1 MSPNALFSG
10 PVSVKLMRAIV
21 PAVALC
27 GVVAASSSLLAPS
40 TATAGP
46 TIKVAQADPVRP
58 GFQRFAWLN
67 AWANHHTAPG
77 GSAAGRLDGV
87 PRMRIVV
94 GHLRR
99 TLIDF
104 GVLAEVEAPQREAFE
119 RFGREYALVSTPD
132 ATDDAV
138 FFRRSVFRLVS
149 QDPVTMY
156 YRHGAR
162 VTAPVVV
169 LEERATGRRVGVL
182 PVHFP
187 ASIPSAPNQKRW
199 RDLDARIVKST
210 VARAGV
216 PMVVAG
222 DFNQRNDILCDLTS
236 PETGLV
242 SPLASHERC
251 ATGRAPI
258 DQVFLDPSLR
268 PDRYQVYS
276 GPSARRATDHGAF
289 YQVRMQIP
297 AMPGAA
303 PMVGPVAPALAQK

>member
-1 MSPNALFSG
+1 MSPKLFASG
-10 PVSVKLMRAIV
+10 KLLRAVVSAI
-21 PAVALC
+21 ALC
-27 GVVAASSSLLAPS
+27 GVLAAALSFLVPT
-40 TATAGP
+40 TASAGP
-46 TIKVAQADPVRP
+46 TVKVAQAGPVQP

-67 AWANHHTAPG
+67 AWADHHTAPG
-77 GSAAGRLDGV
+77 GAAAGRLDGV

-99 TLIDF
+99 TVIDF

-119 RFGREYALVSTPD
+119 SFGREFGLVSTPD

-138 FFRRSVFRLVS
+138 FYRRSVFRLVS
-149 QDPVTMY
+149 KDTVTMY
-156 YRHGAR
+156 YRHGAQ
-162 VTAPVVV
+162 VSAPVVV
-169 LEERATGRRVGVL
+169 LEERSSGQRVGVL

-187 ASIPSAPNQKRW
+187 ASLPSAPGQKKW
-199 RDLDARIVKST
+199 RELNARIVEGV
-210 VARAGV
+210 VARAEV

-242 SPLASHERC
+242 SPLATHETC
-251 ATGRAPI
+251 ATARRAPI
-258 DQVFLDPSLR
+258 DQAFLSPSLR

-289 YQVRMQIP
+289 YQVRLRLSDI
-297 AMPGAA
+297 A
-303 PMVGPVAPALAQK
+303 

>member
-1 MSPNALFSG
+1 MSPTASDGLA
-10 PVSVKLMRAIV
+10 KLAHRWRAVV

-27 GVVAASSSLLAPS
+27 GVIAAAMSFLVPT
-40 TATAGP
+40 TASAGP
-46 TIKVAQADPVRP
+46 TVKVAQAAPVQP

-67 AWANHHTAPG
+67 AWADHHTAPG
-77 GSAAGRLDGV
+77 GAAAGRLDGV

-99 TLIDF
+99 TVIDF

-119 RFGREYALVSTPD
+119 SFGREYALVSTPD
-132 ATDDAV
+132 ATDDTV

-149 QDPVTMY
+149 KDTVTLY

-162 VTAPVVV
+162 VSAPVVV
-169 LEERATGRRVGVL
+169 LEERSSGQRVGVL

-187 ASIPSAPNQKRW
+187 ASIESAPRQKKW
-199 RDLDARIVKST
+199 RDLNTRIVKDV
-210 VARAGV
+210 VARAEV

-236 PETGLV
+236 PGTGLI
-242 SPLASHERC
+242 SPLATHEQC
-251 ATGRAPI
+251 ATALRAPI
-258 DQVFLDPSLR
+258 DQAFLSPTLQ
-268 PDRYQVYS
+268 PDRYRVYS

-289 YQVRMQIP
+289 YQVRVRLSGI
-297 AMPGAA
+297 A
-303 PMVGPVAPALAQK
+303 

>member
-1 MSPNALFSG
+1 MSPNAPFASG
-10 PVSVKLMRAIV
+10 SASNGLERIDLRWRATV
-21 PAVALC
+21 VAVALC
-27 GVVAASSSLLAPS
+27 GVLAAAISFLVPT

-46 TIKVAQADPVRP
+46 TVTVAQATPVQP

-67 AWANHHTAPG
+67 AWADHHTAPG
-77 GSAAGRLDGV
+77 GAAAGRLDGV

-119 RFGREYALVSTPD
+119 SFGREFALVSTPD

-138 FFRRSVFRLVS
+138 FYRRSVFRLVS
-149 QDPVTMY
+149 KDPVTMY
-156 YRHGAR
+156 YRHGER
-162 VTAPVVV
+162 VIAPVVV
-169 LEERATGRRVGVL
+169 LEERSSGRRVGIL

-187 ASIPSAPNQKRW
+187 ASLPSVPEQRRW
-199 RDLDARIVKST
+199 RDLNARIVKNV
-210 VARAGV
+210 VARSEV

-236 PETGLV
+236 PGTGLV
-242 SPLASHERC
+242 SPLATYDGC
-251 ATGRAPI
+251 ATAPRAPI
-258 DQVFLDPSLR
+258 DQAFLSPSLR
-268 PDRYQVYS
+268 PDRYRVYS

-289 YQVRMQIP
+289 YQVRVRISD
-297 AMPGAA
+297 
-303 PMVGPVAPALAQK
+303 VL

>member
-1 MSPNALFSG
+1 MSPTASDGLA
-10 PVSVKLMRAIV
+10 KLDHRWRAVV

-27 GVVAASSSLLAPS
+27 GVIAAALSFLVPT
-40 TATAGP
+40 TASAGP
-46 TIKVAQADPVRP
+46 TVKVAQAGPVQP

-67 AWANHHTAPG
+67 AWADHHTAPG
-77 GSAAGRLDGV
+77 GAAAGRLDGV

-99 TLIDF
+99 TVIDF

-119 RFGREYALVSTPD
+119 SFGREFGLVSTPD

-138 FFRRSVFRLVS
+138 FYRRSVFRLVS
-149 QDPVTMY
+149 KDTVTMY
-156 YRHGAR
+156 YRHGTQ
-162 VTAPVVV
+162 VSAPVVV
-169 LEERATGRRVGVL
+169 LEERSSGQRVGVL

-187 ASIPSAPNQKRW
+187 ASLPSAPGQKKW
-199 RDLDARIVKST
+199 RELNARIVEAV
-210 VARAGV
+210 VARAEV

-236 PETGLV
+236 PGTGLV
-242 SPLASHERC
+242 SPLATHEEC
-251 ATGRAPI
+251 ATARRAPI
-258 DQVFLDPSLR
+258 DQAFLSPSLR

-289 YQVRMQIP
+289 YQVRLRLSD
-297 AMPGAA
+297 
-303 PMVGPVAPALAQK
+303 VA

>member
-1 MSPNALFSG
+1 MSPTLLTSG
-10 PVSVKLMRAIV
+10 PSRAALLRALV

-27 GVVAASSSLLAPS
+27 GVLGAALSFLVPT

-46 TIKVAQADPVRP
+46 TVKVAQAEPVQP

-67 AWANHHTAPG
+67 AWADHHTAPG
-77 GSAAGRLDGV
+77 GAAAGRLDGV

-99 TLIDF
+99 TAVDF

-119 RFGREYALVSTPD
+119 SFGREYALVSTPD

-138 FFRRSVFRLVS
+138 FYRRSVFRLVS
-149 QDPVTMY
+149 KDTVAMY

-169 LEERATGRRVGVL
+169 LEERSSGQRVGVL

-187 ASIPSAPNQKRW
+187 ASIPTAPRQKKW
-199 RDLDARIVKST
+199 RDLNAGIVKDV
-210 VARAGV
+210 VASAEV

-236 PETGLV
+236 PGTGLV
-242 SPLASHERC
+242 SPLAKHEDC
-251 ATGRAPI
+251 ATGRRAPI
-258 DQVFLDPSLR
+258 DQAFLSPSLR

-289 YQVRMQIP
+289 YQVRVRLS
-297 AMPGAA
+297 G
-303 PMVGPVAPALAQK
+303 LA

>member
-1 MSPNALFSG
+1 MSPKLFASG
-10 PVSVKLMRAIV
+10 KLLRAVV
-21 PAVALC
+21 PAIALC
-27 GVVAASSSLLAPS
+27 GVLAAALSFLVPT
-40 TATAGP
+40 TASAGP
-46 TIKVAQADPVRP
+46 TVKVAQAGPVQP

-67 AWANHHTAPG
+67 AWADHHTAPG
-77 GSAAGRLDGV
+77 GAAAGRLDGV

-99 TLIDF
+99 TVIDF

-119 RFGREYALVSTPD
+119 SFGREFGLVSTPD

-138 FFRRSVFRLVS
+138 FYRRSVFRLVS
-149 QDPVTMY
+149 KDTVTMY
-156 YRHGAR
+156 YRHGAQ
-162 VTAPVVV
+162 VSAPVVV
-169 LEERATGRRVGVL
+169 LEERSSGQRVGVL

-187 ASIPSAPNQKRW
+187 ASLPSAPGQKKW
-199 RDLDARIVKST
+199 RELNARIVEGV
-210 VARAGV
+210 VARAEV

-242 SPLASHERC
+242 SPLATHETC
-251 ATGRAPI
+251 ATARRAPI
-258 DQVFLDPSLR
+258 DQAFLSPSLR

-289 YQVRMQIP
+289 YQVRLRLSDI
-297 AMPGAA
+297 A
-303 PMVGPVAPALAQK
+303 

>member
-10 PVSVKLMRAIV
+10 SAVARLFASGSAPAKLFRAAV

-27 GVVAASSSLLAPS
+27 GVVGVALSFLVPT

-46 TIKVAQADPVRP
+46 TVKVAQAAPVQP

-67 AWANHHTAPG
+67 AWADHHTAPG
-77 GSAAGRLDGV
+77 GAAADRLDSV
-87 PRMRIVV
+87 SRMRIVV
-94 GHLRR
+94 GHMRR

-149 QDPVTMY
+149 KDPVTMY
-156 YRHGAR
+156 YRDGAR

-169 LEERATGRRVGVL
+169 LEERSTGRRVGVL

-187 ASIPSAPNQKRW
+187 ATLPSIPNQRKW
-199 RDLDARIVKST
+199 RQVDAQIVKSV
-210 VARAGV
+210 VARSEV

-236 PETGLV
+236 PEVGLA
-242 SPLASHERC
+242 SPLASHQACKTAR
-251 ATGRAPI
+251 RAPI
-258 DQVFLDPSLR
+258 DQAFLSPSLR
-268 PDRYQVYS
+268 PDRYRVYS

-289 YQVRMQIP
+289 YQFRVQLP
-297 AMPGAA
+297 AGE
-303 PMVGPVAPALAQK
+303 

>member
-1 MSPNALFSG
+1 MSPKLFASG
-10 PVSVKLMRAIV
+10 KLLRAVV
-21 PAVALC
+21 PAIALC
-27 GVVAASSSLLAPS
+27 GVLAAAMSFLVPT
-40 TATAGP
+40 TASAGP
-46 TIKVAQADPVRP
+46 TVKVVQAGPVQP

-67 AWANHHTAPG
+67 AWADHHTAPG
-77 GSAAGRLDGV
+77 GAAAGRLDGV

-99 TLIDF
+99 TVIDF

-119 RFGREYALVSTPD
+119 SFGREFGLVSTPD

-138 FFRRSVFRLVS
+138 FYRRSVFRLVS
-149 QDPVTMY
+149 KDTVTMY
-156 YRHGAR
+156 YRHGAQ
-162 VTAPVVV
+162 VSAPVVV
-169 LEERATGRRVGVL
+169 LEERSSGQRVGVL

-187 ASIPSAPNQKRW
+187 ASLPSAPGQKKW
-199 RDLDARIVKST
+199 RELNARIVEGV
-210 VARAGV
+210 VARAEV

-242 SPLASHERC
+242 SPLATHETC
-251 ATGRAPI
+251 ATARRAPI
-258 DQVFLDPSLR
+258 DQAFLSPSLR

-289 YQVRMQIP
+289 YQVRLRLSDI
-297 AMPGAA
+297 A
-303 PMVGPVAPALAQK
+303 

>member
-1 MSPNALFSG
+1 VSPTLITSRPGRAKLFASG
-10 PVSVKLMRAIV
+10 SASAKLVRAIV

-27 GVVAASSSLLAPS
+27 GVLGVALSFLVPTTAS
-40 TATAGP
+40 AGP
-46 TIKVAQADPVRP
+46 TIKVAQAAPVQP

-67 AWANHHTAPG
+67 AWADHHTASG
-77 GSAAGRLDGV
+77 GAAAGRLDGV

-99 TLIDF
+99 TVVDF

-119 RFGREYALVSTPD
+119 SFGREYALVSTPD

-138 FFRRSVFRLVS
+138 FYRRSVFRLVS
-149 QDPVTMY
+149 KDTVTMY

-162 VTAPVVV
+162 VRAPVVV
-169 LEERATGRRVGVL
+169 LEERSSGRRVGVL

-187 ASIPSAPNQKRW
+187 ASLPSVPRQKKW
-199 RDLDARIVKST
+199 RDLNARIVKDV
-210 VARAGV
+210 VARSEV

-236 PETGLV
+236 PGTGLV
-242 SPLASHERC
+242 SPLAKHDRC
-251 ATGRAPI
+251 ATARRAPI
-258 DQVFLDPSLR
+258 DQAFLSPSLR
-268 PDRYQVYS
+268 PGRYQVYS

-289 YQVRMQIP
+289 YQVRVRLS
-297 AMPGAA
+297 G
-303 PMVGPVAPALAQK
+303 LA

>member
-1 MSPNALFSG
+1 MSPTASDGLA
-10 PVSVKLMRAIV
+10 KLDHRWRAVV

-27 GVVAASSSLLAPS
+27 GVIAAALSFLVPT
-40 TATAGP
+40 TASAGP
-46 TIKVAQADPVRP
+46 TVKVAQAGPVQP

-67 AWANHHTAPG
+67 AWADHHTAPG
-77 GSAAGRLDGV
+77 GAAAGRLDGV

-99 TLIDF
+99 TVIDF

-119 RFGREYALVSTPD
+119 SFGREFGLVSTPD

-138 FFRRSVFRLVS
+138 FYRRSVFRLVS
-149 QDPVTMY
+149 KDTVTMY
-156 YRHGAR
+156 YRHGAQ
-162 VTAPVVV
+162 VSAPVVV
-169 LEERATGRRVGVL
+169 LEERSSGQRVGVL

-187 ASIPSAPNQKRW
+187 ASLPSAPGQKKW
-199 RDLDARIVKST
+199 RDLNARIVKDV
-210 VARAGV
+210 VARAEV

-236 PETGLV
+236 PGTGLV
-242 SPLASHERC
+242 SPLATHEKC
-251 ATGRAPI
+251 ATGRRAPI
-258 DQVFLDPSLR
+258 DQAFLSPSLR

-289 YQVRMQIP
+289 YQVRLRLSDI
-297 AMPGAA
+297 A
-303 PMVGPVAPALAQK
+303 

>member
-10 PVSVKLMRAIV
+10 SASAKRFISRVAPTKLLRAVV

-27 GVVAASSSLLAPS
+27 GVVGAALSLVGPT

-46 TIKVAQADPVRP
+46 TVKVAQASPVQP

-67 AWANHHTAPG
+67 TWADHHTAPG
-77 GSAAGRLDGV
+77 GDAADRLDGV

-119 RFGREYALVSTPD
+119 RFGREYALVSSPD

-149 QDPVTMY
+149 KDPVTMY
-156 YRHGAR
+156 YRNGAR

-169 LEERATGRRVGVL
+169 LEERSSGRRVGVL

-187 ASIPSAPNQKRW
+187 ATLPSIPSQKKW
-199 RDLDARIVKST
+199 RQLDAQIVKSV
-210 VARAGV
+210 VARSEV

-222 DFNQRNDILCDLTS
+222 DFNQRNDILCGLTS
-236 PETGLV
+236 PEAGLV
-242 SPLASHERC
+242 SPLASHQEC
-251 ATGRAPI
+251 NTSVRAPI
-258 DQVFLDPSLR
+258 DQAFLSPSLR
-268 PDRYQVYS
+268 PDHYRAYA

-289 YQVRMQIP
+289 YQVRMRLP
-297 AMPGAA
+297 AD
-303 PMVGPVAPALAQK
+303 Q

>member
-10 PVSVKLMRAIV
+10 LASAKLVRAVV

-27 GVVAASSSLLAPS
+27 GVVAAASSLLAPT

-46 TIKVAQADPVRP
+46 TINVAQAAPVHP

-67 AWANHHTAPG
+67 AMADHHTAPG
-77 GSAAGRLDGV
+77 GDAAGRLDGV

-99 TLIDF
+99 TLVDF
-104 GVLAEVEAPQREAFE
+104 GVLAEVEAPQREAFG
-119 RFGREYALVSTPD
+119 RFAREYAMVSTPD
-132 ATDDAV
+132 AAEDADDAV

-149 QDPVTMY
+149 QDTVTMY
-156 YRHGAR
+156 YRNGGKVA
-162 VTAPVVV
+162 APVVV
-169 LEERATGRRVGVL
+169 LEERATGRQVGVL

-187 ASIPSAPNQKRW
+187 ASIPSAPYQKKW
-199 RDLDARIVKST
+199 RDLDGQIVKSV
-210 VARAGV
+210 VARSEV
-216 PMVVAG
+216 PMIVAG

-236 PETGLV
+236 PQNRMI
-242 SPLASHERC
+242 SPLAPHEQC
-251 ATGRAPI
+251 NSFGRAPI

-276 GPSARRATDHGAF
+276 GPSARMATDHNAF
-289 YQVRMQIP
+289 YQVRVALP
-297 AMPGAA
+297 AG
-303 PMVGPVAPALAQK
+303 QK

>member
-10 PVSVKLMRAIV
+10 PASAKLLRAVV

-27 GVVAASSSLLAPS
+27 GIVAVASSLLAPT

-67 AWANHHTAPG
+67 AWADHHTAPG

-99 TLIDF
+99 TLVDF
-104 GVLAEVEAPQREAFE
+104 GVLAEVEAPQRATFE
-119 RFGREYALVSTPD
+119 RYGREYALISTPD

-138 FFRRSVFRLVS
+138 FYRRSVFRLVS
-149 QDPVTMY
+149 RDPVTMY

-187 ASIPSAPNQKRW
+187 ASIPSAPNQKKW
-199 RDLDARIVKST
+199 RQIDAQIVKSI
-210 VARAGV
+210 VARSEV
-216 PMVVAG
+216 PMIVAG

-236 PETGLV
+236 PETGLI
-242 SPLASHERC
+242 SPLATHETC
-251 ATGRAPI
+251 NTFGRAPI
-258 DQVFLDPSLR
+258 DQTFLDPSLR
-268 PDRYQVYS
+268 PDRYRAYS

-297 AMPGAA
+297 AGGQPL
-303 PMVGPVAPALAQK
+303 PRTAQK